1 MKVTLELDLPAEVA
15 HELPRD
21 GRDLR
26 DLVERGWR
34 EWRRREKPEFE
45 EFGELMA
52 RFAQGME
59 PEQVMALKA
68 SPRLQRRVRTLL
80 DKNARVLLSR
90 EEERELDQHEFVE
103 NLVRLAKGQALLKL
117 QARTKA

>member
-15 HELPRD
+15 HELPSDR
-21 GRDLR
+21 RDLR
-26 DLVERGWR
+26 ELVERGWR
-34 EWRRREKPEFE
+34 GWRLRDTPEFE
-45 EFGELMA
+45 EFGELMT

-80 DKNARVLLSR
+80 DKNARMGLSR
-90 EEERELDQHEFVE
+90 AEERELDQHGIMEHV
-103 NLVRLAKGQALLKL
+103 VRLAKGQALLKL
-117 QARTKA
+117 QARSKA